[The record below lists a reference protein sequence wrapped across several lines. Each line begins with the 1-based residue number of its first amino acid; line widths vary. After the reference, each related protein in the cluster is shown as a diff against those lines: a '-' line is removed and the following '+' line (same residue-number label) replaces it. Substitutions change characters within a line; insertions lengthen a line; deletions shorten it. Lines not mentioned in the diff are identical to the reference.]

1 MRNVHP
7 ARVLAC
13 SAGAVVVLVAVSA
26 CGSNGS
32 KKPPSV
38 TSGASSTSAS
48 GSARASASTSA
59 SPKPSTTAPKLVAK
73 LPGNCDT
80 LLPQP
85 EIEDLIGVHF
95 SGKNAFVVGI
105 PEKNIGRLGNL
116 NCRYGLGATGKTP
129 ALEIGISLYKSP
141 AQADMRL
148 TGTIDD
154 YRGHGATQSAATV
167 DGQDGTMLVGGGTG
181 YNIPTLVVASDQRTV
196 AVSMLPTV
204 VAANKRGPAMA
215 KVAALALD
223 RTAP

>member
-1 MRNVHP
+1 MHP
-7 ARVLAC
+7 ARILAC

-26 CGSNGS
+26 CGSS
-32 KKPPSV
+32 RSKPPSV
-38 TSGASSTSAS
+38 TSAASSTGAS
-48 GSARASASTSA
+48 GSASPSASKSA
-59 SPKPSTTAPKLVAK
+59 SPTPSSTAPKLVAK
-73 LPGNCDT
+73 LPGNCDS

-85 EIEDLIGVHF
+85 EIEDLLGVRF
-95 SGKNAFVVGI
+95 SGKTAYVVGI

-116 NCRYGLGATGKTP
+116 NCRYGLGVSGKQTP

-148 TGTIDD
+148 TGTIED
-154 YRGHGATQSAATV
+154 YRSHGATQSAATV
-167 DGQDGTMLVGGGTG
+167 GGQEGTMLVGGSAG

-204 VAANKRGPAMA
+204 VAANKRGPAMV

>member
-1 MRNVHP
+1 MHP

-38 TSGASSTSAS
+38 TTGASSTSAS

-59 SPKPSTTAPKLVAK
+59 SPTPSSTAPKLAAK
-73 LPGNCDT
+73 LAGNCDT

-116 NCRYGLGATGKTP
+116 NCRYGLGASGKQTP

-154 YRGHGATQSAATV
+154 YRGHGATQSSATV
-167 DGQDGTMLVGGGTG
+167 DGQEGTMLVGGGTG

-196 AVSMLPTV
+196 AVSMMPTV